1 MIDRPA
7 PQRTIQTARAMA
19 ALLLTTFAALDA
31 SAQSPA
37 TARYAVA
44 IENELANMGLVAHCE
59 SISATR
65 HRCTYPSRLATLK
78 NSSTFALEY
87 SDETDTVYFYVARF
101 LVLLPEHPKTDA
113 VLRHLM
119 ELNAELLVG
128 KFEWN
133 ARTGEVRLGAVLSTD
148 SNFDRRAFR
157 SIVRTLDMLTA
168 QYLGPLRALR

>member
-1 MIDRPA
+1 MIDLLALR
-7 PQRTIQTARAMA
+7 RTTQTVQA
-19 ALLLTTFAALDA
+19 AAAVLLTALAAHGVFAQTPL
-31 SAQSPA
+31 P
-37 TARYAVA
+37 ARYAIA

-65 HRCTYPSRLATLK
+65 HRCSYPSRLSALK
-78 NSSTFALEY
+78 GSSTFQLEY

-101 LVLLPEHPKTDA
+101 LVLLPEDSRTDA

-133 ARTGEVRLGAVLSTD
+133 ARTGEIRLGAVLNTD

-157 SIVRTLDMLTA
+157 SIVRTLDALAA
-168 QYLGPLRALR
+168 QYIGPLRALK